1 MTIAVLKDSLWVHR
15 GNVNLIETRKFV
27 GATVRDHTSHEI
39 RPATYWMILHVQ
51 MSNGYSV
58 IGALLSIPRAKPEAS
73 KENMPTEVRLH
84 NAEAGDGVGEPPEA
98 A

>member
-15 GNVNLIETRKFV
+15 GNVNLIETRKFI

-39 RPATYWMILHVQ
+39 RPATYWMILHVP